1 MRFRRFLRYGG
12 IAAVALLVGGV
23 GSFLFLT
30 RTATGQ
36 TFVLRQILQRLDGVV
51 NGEIQV
57 ARITSPR
64 LLREATLHGVRIST
78 RDGRPF
84 FQVDS
89 LTVEYSVRDLLA
101 RDYVFARVELWR
113 PVVTITKAAGDA
125 AYSAAVVLGLT
136 GDSRNRPSAEDGPA
150 APRATFILENVVL
163 HDGRVEFAYPISGS
177 TSGRALTRVD
187 PSGAGLL
194 RTITFNQI
202 DAVLPRVGIVD
213 PEVEGLRV
221 EIEHWSMVG
230 NVVTDPFTLTDF
242 SGRVQVRGQ
251 RASIRAEVLRLPDS
265 EGGGLATVDW
275 RGDDG
280 VTVSV
285 DVSAPR
291 LSLRDFRWLDPRLPD
306 GVGRAAIGFETGP
319 TGWGF
324 RWSGAR
330 LDLGRGVIAGDGQ
343 VRFSADGRT
352 LTTENVALSFER
364 FDLAQMEPFI
374 DRRLPVDGL
383 LDGDLRLDGPQDSLG
398 LEGALTLTR
407 STGVTSGEFDG
418 ALRLLQPYG
427 ARDLT
432 ARFSTLDYGAL
443 EGLLPGIPLTGAGPV
458 RIHADGTLDTG
469 MSLSLDAGHR
479 GTGGKESMVRARG
492 TVTEVDGETVVD
504 LQIDLEP
511 LDLSSVVRLP
521 PGLASLGEVAGRVTV
536 TGPLPDLSITAELGT
551 QSGVLIVDAR
561 FGASDPLARYELS
574 ASATRYALS
583 AVIPDLPDT
592 TTVSGTL
599 VVSGGTDE
607 AGVAWAVGEVRLRS
621 SKIGPLRV
629 DSAAATLSLRGGV
642 ASVDTVWALVAGL
655 DVRGTGTLAVVEDG
669 DPGHLS
675 LEFEAESLVGLQG
688 LFFGENVIARDRLS
702 TLERESLLI
711 DGVDLDTL
719 PLSEEIRV
727 GGSLVGRMT
736 LDGGLYAFSVTGSAS
751 LDHGVLG
758 RHSVGAADITF
769 DATGLPSRQPRIEVD
784 IEADSLRILGRAF
797 AGGSARLEYRE
808 PRGTLNIF
816 LRRDETE
823 DYLAR
828 IAFEADSVQRILHI
842 DEMGLRF
849 ADERWNLGGPATV
862 SWDPHGLTFRDLR
875 IIRPGPGG
883 LRFRV
888 DGRYPFDGPASLDLD
903 VERLDLARLD
913 HLLQLPDTLE
923 GLVSLDMT
931 VVGTADQPEITA
943 SFQADNFRYQNFA
956 FGALQG
962 TLGYRDNSLTG
973 EVEVVEGGRRVV
985 RLTGRVPARLVLDTL
1000 GFGIPDEPIDLR
1012 VVADMLPLAML
1023 FALTEGFSDVTGS
1036 IDGEVQLGG
1045 TAHHLAPSGTLQVE
1059 GAGVTIDGLGVR
1071 QTNVSATLVL
1081 SEDGSVQ
1088 VDGRARAGGTAR
1100 VTGTVTLDPATDPG
1114 FDLTLELDRFKG
1126 VDRRDVTGLL
1136 SGEVRLGGSYRR
1148 PVLTGELRVD
1158 EGTLFVEEF
1167 QRATVVV
1174 DLDDDAFLDPVDP
1187 TLVALRPL
1195 LGGANPFLRN
1205 IRMEDLTLTMA
1216 RDTWIRSEV
1225 MNVELGGELQVLYD
1239 RQAQDLAMV
1248 GNLEAVRGSYEAL
1261 GRPFQVTG
1269 GSIQFV
1275 GTSGINPNLDIQ
1287 ADNRIRTADGSRF
1300 TITAS
1305 LTGTLLTPQ
1314 VSFSSDQAGMG
1325 DADLLSY
1332 LVFGRPS
1339 YAIASGQ
1346 SAQVRGAASALL
1358 GSGLTLGLNTFSNRL
1373 GSELARGLGLGVDYL
1388 SISQQ
1393 DLALGGEGTGGTLGT
1408 TVVETGWYLAPDL
1421 FVVLLLRPLA
1431 GSRTGS
1437 PLAGARFE
1445 WAASDSYT
1453 IEAFFEDSFFRNR
1466 VIGFGE
1472 LGLQSSTALGLSLF
1486 REWGY

>member
-1 MRFRRFLRYGG
+1 
-12 IAAVALLVGGV
+12 VALLVGGA
-23 GSFLFLT
+23 GTFLFLT

-36 TFVLRQILQRLDGVV
+36 TLVLRQILRRLDGVV

-78 RDGRPF
+78 PDGRPV

-89 LTVEYSVRDLLA
+89 LKAEYSVRDLLA
-101 RDYVFARVELWR
+101 GEYVFAGVELWR
-113 PVVTITKAAGDA
+113 PVVTITKAAGAA
-125 AYSAAVVLGLT
+125 AYDVSVVLGLT
-136 GDSRNRPSAEDGPA
+136 GDSRARPEAEGGSAVR
-150 APRATFILENVVL
+150 RARLILDNVVL
-163 HDGRVEFAYPISGS
+163 HDGRVEVAYPISGGAS
-177 TSGRALTRVD
+177 DRALTRAD
-187 PSGAGLL
+187 PTGAGLQ
-194 RTITFNQI
+194 RTLSFNRI
-202 DAVLPRVGIVD
+202 DGVLPRLAIID
-213 PEVEGLRV
+213 PEIEGVRV
-221 EIEHWSMVG
+221 EIERLSMVG
-230 NVVTDPFTLTDF
+230 NVFADPLTLSDF
-242 SGRVQVRGQ
+242 RGRVQVRDR
-251 RASIRAEVLRLPDS
+251 RASIRADALRLPAT

-275 RGDDG
+275 SSDDG
-280 VTVSV
+280 MTVSV
-285 DVSAPR
+285 DVSAPT
-291 LSLRDFRWLDPRLPD
+291 LSLSDLLWLDPRLPD
-306 GVGRAAIGFETGP
+306 GAGGAQIGFESGP
-319 TGWGF
+319 TGRGF
-324 RWSGAR
+324 RWSGAH
-330 LDLGRGVIAGDGQ
+330 LHLGLGVIAGDGE
-343 VRFSADGRT
+343 VRFSADGR
-352 LTTENVALSFER
+352 LVTTEDVELSFER
-364 FDLAQMEPFI
+364 FDLAHVEPFVA
-374 DRRLPVDGL
+374 RPLPVDGL
-383 LDGDLRLDGPQDSLG
+383 LDGDVRLSGPLDNLVT
-398 LEGALTLTR
+398 EGSLTLTR
-407 STGVTSGEFDG
+407 STGVTASEFDG

-432 ARFSTLDYGAL
+432 ARFSTLDYSAL
-443 EGLLPGIPLTGAGPV
+443 EGLIPGIPLTGAGPV
-458 RIHADGTLDTG
+458 RIDGDGRLDTG
-469 MSLSLDAGHR
+469 INFSLDAGHR
-479 GTGGKESMVRARG
+479 GAGEKESTVRARG
-492 TVTEVDGETVVD
+492 TVTEVDGQMVVD
-504 LQIDLEP
+504 LQADLEP

-521 PGLASLGEVAGRVTV
+521 QGLAPLGEVAGRVTA
-536 TGPLPDLSITAELGT
+536 TGPVSDLSVTAELGT
-551 QSGVLIVDAR
+551 QSGVVIVDSR
-561 FGASDPLARYELS
+561 FDASDPLAEYELS
-574 ASATRYALS
+574 VSATRYALS

-599 VVSGGTDE
+599 VISGRTDE
-607 AGVAWAVGEVRLRS
+607 AGTARAEGEVRLRS

-629 DSAAATLSLRGGV
+629 DSAAATLSLSGGLV
-642 ASVDTVWALVAGL
+642 SVDTVWALVAGL
-655 DVRGTGTLAVVEDG
+655 YVGGTGTLAVVEDG
-669 DPGHLS
+669 DPGNLS
-675 LEFEAESLVGLQG
+675 LEFDAESLSGLQG
-688 LFFGENVIARDRLS
+688 LFFGENVIARDSLS

-727 GGSLVGRMT
+727 GGGLVGRMT
-736 LDGGLYAFSVTGSAS
+736 LEGGLYGFSANGSAS

-769 DATGLPSRQPRIEVD
+769 DATGLPSRQPRVEVD
-784 IEADSLRILGRAF
+784 IEADSLRIMERAF
-797 AGGSARLEYRE
+797 AGGTARLEYRD

-816 LRRDETE
+816 LARDETE

-862 SWDPHGLTFRDLR
+862 SWDPDGLTFRDLR

-883 LRFRV
+883 LRFRA

-923 GLVSLDMT
+923 GLVSLDMA

-943 SFQADNFRYQNFA
+943 SFQADDFRYQDIA

-962 TLGYRDNSLTG
+962 TLDYRERSLTG
-973 EVEVVEGGRRVV
+973 EVVVVEGGRRVLE
-985 RLTGRVPARLVLDTL
+985 LTGRAPARLVLDTL
-1000 GFGIPDEPIDLR
+1000 GFGIPDEAIDLQ
-1012 VVADMLPLAML
+1012 VVADTLPLAML
-1023 FALTEGFSDVTGS
+1023 FALTEGFSNVTGS
-1036 IDGEVQLGG
+1036 VNGEVRLGG

-1059 GAGVTIDGLGVR
+1059 GAGATIDGLAVHQR
-1071 QTNVSATLVL
+1071 DISATLVL

-1088 VDGRARAGGTAR
+1088 VDGTSRANGTAR

-1114 FDLTLELDRFKG
+1114 FDLMLELDGFKG
-1126 VDRRDVTGLL
+1126 VDRRDVTGLV
-1136 SGEVRLGGSYRR
+1136 SGEVRLGGSYRS

-1167 QRATVVV
+1167 QRATIVV

-1195 LGGANPFLRN
+1195 LGGANPFLHN
-1205 IRMEDLTLTMA
+1205 IRMEDLTLAVT

-1248 GNLEAVRGSYEAL
+1248 GSLEAVRGSYEAL

-1287 ADNRIRTADGSRF
+1287 ADNRIRTADGNRF
-1300 TITAS
+1300 TITAG

-1314 VSFSSDQAGMG
+1314 VSFSSDQAGVG
-1325 DADLLSY
+1325 QADLLSY

-1445 WAASDSYT
+1445 WAASDSYS